1 MSKQSKVYEVEN
13 LTESIK
19 SAKSAA
25 FIDYQGLDAA
35 QNNEL
40 RQKIKETGGSM
51 QVAKNTLLK
60 KALENV
66 GIKLEKDIAG
76 PTALVLAQEDQIT
89 PLKAVNDMA
98 KELAPQQSGLEKPK
112 FKFGLLDG
120 EFLPLEKVKK
130 LVNLP
135 DKLTLRSMVVN
146 GLASPMIKLVNGL
159 EFNQKKL
166 VLVLKQ
172 VAKEK
177 GGDA

>member
-40 RQKIKETGGSM
+40 RQKIKKTGGSM

-66 GIKLEKDIAG
+66 GIKLEKDIDG

-98 KELAPQQSGLEKPK
+98 EELEKPK
-112 FKFGLLDG
+112 FKFGVLDG
-120 EFLPLEKVKK
+120 EFLPLEKIKK

-135 DKLTLRSMVVN
+135 DKKTLLSM
-146 GLASPMIKLVNGL
+146 LVNSLNSPLVNLVNAL
-159 EFNQKKL
+159 EFNQRKL

-177 GGDA
+177 GGDK

>member
-13 LTESIK
+13 LIESLK

-25 FIDYQGLDAA
+25 LIDYQGLDAG
-35 QNNEL
+35 QNTEL
-40 RQKIKETGGSM
+40 RQKIKEAGGSM
-51 QVAKNTLLK
+51 QVAKNTLLTR
-60 KALENV
+60 ALTNI
-66 GIKLEKDIAG
+66 GIKLEKEIAG
-76 PTALVLAQEDQIT
+76 PTALVLGEKKQIE
-89 PLKAVNDMA
+89 PLQAINEMA
-98 KELAPQQSGLEKPK
+98 KELEKPK
-112 FKFGLLDG
+112 FKFGVLDG

-146 GLASPMIKLVNGL
+146 GLASPMIKLISAL